1 MFEED
6 VALITCASCEGK
18 KMLLVVSA
26 PGESVPPPPPPNRA
40 GIFKHSKGARN
51 RVGIGLS
58 FRLAR
63 PHRLAEFIPWNLF
76 LGFINV

>member
-26 PGESVPPPPPPNRA
+26 PGNRFLLSPPTELEFLNILR
-40 GIFKHSKGARN
+40 
-51 RVGIGLS
+51 GLGT
-58 FRLAR
+58 
-63 PHRLAEFIPWNLF
+63 E
-76 LGFINV
+76 